1 MFFSCF
7 GFGRSS
13 SGTLSL
19 LWADWLRGSFGESRL
34 SGSYDRVLA
43 NNDGMMVCKFSSA
56 CGSVFFWQWRYWI
69 GWRVD
74 AVVARHVLY
83 RFDLLILGLEVCGAM
98 AKSFEGW
105 ATLAMTPPN

>member
-13 SGTLSL
+13 YGTSSL
-19 LWADWLRGSFGESRL
+19 LWADWLRGSLGELGL

-43 NNDGMMVCKFSSA
+43 NNDDMMVCGFNSA
-56 CGSVFFWQWRYWI
+56 CGSVFFWEWWYWI

-74 AVVARHVLY
+74 ASVARHVLY
-83 RFDLLILGLEVCGAM
+83 RFDLLILGVGGL
-98 AKSFEGW
+98 
-105 ATLAMTPPN
+105 